1 MYRDIP
7 EELRILIEP
16 VVADAGLE
24 LVDVSLARGGHPW
37 NLRITVDTLI
47 GDGRV
52 PVDHCAQI
60 AREVGTQLDVADA
73 IESAYRLEVS
83 SPGLD
88 RVLTREKDFFS
99 ACGSEVQVETKNP
112 VAGRRKFRGILL
124 SFEGNVA
131 SIDVDGVESKVP
143 FAEVSKAK
151 LFYEFSSADFNQ
163 HKNQHKNQRE
173 NQRENEGE
181 NPAKRGET
189 NSETNSG
196 GRHGRGRSNQ
206 RGGKTAERTSG
217 RTAGIDG

>member
-7 EELRILIEP
+7 EDLRILIEP

-37 NLRITVDTLI
+37 NLRITVDTPI

-52 PVDHCAQI
+52 PVDRCARV
-60 AREVGTQLDVADA
+60 AREIGTQLDVADA

-88 RVLTREKDFFS
+88 RVLAREKDFTS
-99 ACGSEVQVETKNP
+99 ACGSEVQVETRTP
-112 VAGRRKFRGILL
+112 IAGRRRFRGVLM
-124 SFEGNVA
+124 SFEDNIA
-131 SIDVDGVESKVP
+131 SIDVDGVESQVP

-151 LFYEFSSADFNQ
+151 LFYQFSSADYNS
-163 HKNQHKNQRE
+163 HKNQD
-173 NQRENEGE
+173 E
-181 NPAKRGET
+181 NPAKSGKP
-189 NSETNSG
+189 NSG
-196 GRHGRGRSNQ
+196 GTRRSGKQ
-206 RGGKTAERTSG
+206 RGGKTAGKPSG

>member
-47 GDGRV
+47 GDGCV
-52 PVDHCAQI
+52 PVDHCARI
-60 AREVGTQLDVADA
+60 AREVGTQLDVADG

-88 RVLTREKDFFS
+88 RVLAREKDFAS
-99 ACGSEVQVETKNP
+99 SCGSEVQVETKNP
-112 VAGRRKFRGILL
+112 VAGRRRFRGILL

-143 FAEVSKAK
+143 FEEVSKAK
-151 LFYEFSSADFNQ
+151 RFYEFSSADFNQ

-173 NQRENEGE
+173 NEDE

-189 NSETNSG
+189 SSG

-206 RGGKTAERTSG
+206 RGGKTAEPTSG